1 MVLVVGATGL
11 VGSSVCERLARRGEK
26 VRALIR
32 GTSAKEKI
40 AALQSF
46 GVDLRVGDLKDPGSI
61 AAACRGVNAV
71 ISTASSTLSRQAG
84 DSIESVDLAGQL
96 SLVNT
101 ARSCNVER
109 FLFVSFRK
117 SPTLSF
123 PLGDA
128 KEAVEKAIMTLNF
141 TTIQASWFM
150 EVWLSPALGF
160 DYANATARIY
170 GPGTAPISWVSFR
183 DVAEMCAVALRNPA
197 VERTTIELGGPEAI
211 SPLEVVARFER
222 ISGRPFKREH
232 VPESSLLTQFQEATD
247 SMQKSFAALMLG
259 YVHGD
264 AINMEPVVEKFA
276 IKLSNVDDYARG
288 VMSRAAT
295 T

>member
-1 MVLVVGATGL
+1 
-11 VGSSVCERLARRGEK
+11 VCERLARRGEK
-26 VRALIR
+26 VRALVR
-32 GTSAKEKI
+32 GTSSKEKI
-40 AALQSF
+40 ATLQSY
-46 GVDLRVGDLKDPGSI
+46 GVELRVGDLKDPDSI

-84 DSIESVDLAGQL
+84 DSIESVDSAGQL
-96 SLVNT
+96 SLVSAAKN
-101 ARSCNVER
+101 CGVER

-117 SPTLSF
+117 SPALSF

-128 KEAVEKAIMTLNF
+128 KEAVEKAIMPLNF

-170 GPGTAPISWVSFR
+170 GPGTAPISWVSFQ
-183 DVAEMCAVALRNPA
+183 DVADMCAVALRNPA
-197 VERTTIELGGPEAI
+197 AERTTIEFGGSEAI

-232 VPESSLLTQFQEATD
+232 VPESALLTQFQEATD
-247 SMQKSFAALMLG
+247 SMHKSFAALMLG
-259 YVHGD
+259 FVHGD
-264 AINMEPVVEKFA
+264 AINMGPVVDKFA
-276 IKLSNVDDYARG
+276 IKLSSVDDYARS
-288 VMSRAAT
+288 VLSRAAAT
-295 T
+295 